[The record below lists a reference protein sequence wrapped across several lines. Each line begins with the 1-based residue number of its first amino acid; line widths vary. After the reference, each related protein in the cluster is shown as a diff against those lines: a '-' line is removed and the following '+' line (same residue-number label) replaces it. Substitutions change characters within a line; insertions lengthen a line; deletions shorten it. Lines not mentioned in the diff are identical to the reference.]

1 MVREGISRAE
11 RIANPQLSREDFE
24 HACYVEK
31 KVEGCYSLGEWY
43 QVVGNDYPKAAK
55 IYDENCFRGENANS
69 CHKLARLYQFWATHG
84 TTLKGSPTLSRE
96 GDAPVALDKLPTSV
110 DGGIRALGT
119 PEERSAAL
127 YARACALGNGA
138 ACNVG
143 GRMAV
148 KGYGRDVNVA
158 DALQMFEHGCE
169 ECSDAHSCLLSG
181 QHIFGENG
189 MASRQTALKRTHGL
203 IRRAERACKCMP
215 NRCRS
220 A

>member
-1 MVREGISRAE
+1 MITQRQRKFTMKTVSE
-11 RIANPQLSREDFE
+11 
-24 HACYVEK
+24 
-31 KVEGCYSLGEWY
+31 
-43 QVVGNDYPKAAK
+43 AK
-55 IYDENCFRGENANS
+55 MLDS

-169 ECSDAHSCLLSG
+169 ECSDAHSCFALGTTHLRGERYGITADSAKAHPWLDKACLRG
-181 QHIFGENG
+181 HANACQIVAVQHKKGDGVPVDMAKFEIYKQMTQDLVQKMGEQMG
-189 MASRQTALKRTHGL
+189 AT
-203 IRRAERACKCMP
+203 IV
-215 NRCRS
+215 
-220 A
+220 